1 MKRVLLENGFTMSE
15 NAHGSYLK
23 NKAGA
28 IHDSLHKWR
37 MGWPK
42 DLLDFELFP
51 DSPSLYQDR
60 AEAYWYLAGVVI
72 LPQVIIASPKSSTE
86 GMVGALS
93 IQQILERLI
102 CLSDQGKLHSVEQ
115 SFDVIYRL
123 VVGQDLTSIENG
135 ALGTL
140 IYREADTTTAGFEE

>member
-1 MKRVLLENGFTMSE
+1 MHEPYLRN
-15 NAHGSYLK
+15 NAR
-23 NKAGA
+23 A

-37 MGWPK
+37 AGWPK
-42 DLLDFELFP
+42 DLLDFEPFP

-60 AEAYWYLAGVVI
+60 AEAYWYLAGIVV

-86 GMVGALS
+86 GTVGALV
-93 IQQILERLI
+93 IQQTLERLI
-102 CLSDQGKLHSVEQ
+102 CLSDQGKLQPVGQ
-115 SFDVIYRL
+115 DFDAIYRL
-123 VVGQDLTSIENG
+123 IVGQDSAGTENG